1 MPRSPKT
8 AAPAATQAPDATAAT
23 TPAKPTIS
31 KTAAIA
37 AALQAHP
44 DKMPKELAEI
54 MKAEGWDINA
64 QRISVVKS
72 KLKDRSK
79 QKARRKP
86 KTKAAP
92 AEAPAAVAPAAKAED
107 GISFDSLKK
116 AKQMAEQL
124 GGIQQAKAA
133 IAALAEL
140 VD

>member
-1 MPRSPKT
+1 M
-8 AAPAATQAPDATAAT
+8 
-23 TPAKPTIS
+23 
-31 KTAAIA
+31 
-37 AALQAHP
+37 
-44 DKMPKELAEI
+44 
-54 MKAEGWDINA
+54 
-64 QRISVVKS
+64 VKS
-72 KLKDRSK
+72 KLKDRNK

-86 KTKAAP
+86 TTKTAP
-92 AEAPAAVAPAAKAED
+92 VEVPAAAATAPKPEE